1 MEFKIEDLAEVLTG
15 EIIQT
20 SSNGEVIVKINGKEY
35 ILRLLKLSTY
45 EFEFILDHT
54 FHHAKIIKSSTAEIQ
69 VLIDGQLITVKKHSK
84 LTEVLEKSLSHIR
97 SKEGAG
103 GENSLSSQIPGR
115 VVNILANKGDVVK
128 KGDSIIIL
136 ESMKMQVA
144 IKSHRDGYIKEVKV
158 KQGTTV
164 ARNDVVAIIG

>member
-20 SSNGEVIVKINGKEY
+20 SSNGVVIVKINGKEY
-35 ILRLLKLSTY
+35 VLRLLKLSTY

-69 VLIDGQLITVKKHSK
+69 ILIDGQLITVKKHSK
-84 LTEVLEKSLSHIR
+84 LTEVLEKSLSHIQ
-97 SKEGAG
+97 SKEGG

-144 IKSHRDGYIKEVKV
+144 IKSHKDGYIKEVKV